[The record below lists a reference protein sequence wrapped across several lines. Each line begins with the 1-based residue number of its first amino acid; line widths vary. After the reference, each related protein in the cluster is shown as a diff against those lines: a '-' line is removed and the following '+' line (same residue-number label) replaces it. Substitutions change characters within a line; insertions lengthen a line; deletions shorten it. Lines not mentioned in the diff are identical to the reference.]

1 MSSKRIDAD
10 RDGRIG
16 SRFRRLEDAALLT
29 GQGRFIDDIRLPGLL
44 HVAFVRSQHAHAGIR
59 GIDAAA
65 ARALPGVHAVLTL
78 DDLAPALARRRMVRE
93 PGQGGKPRETL
104 WPYPLA
110 HSEVAFVGEPIALV
124 AAASRYIAEDAAALV
139 EVDYEILAPVTDARD
154 SALAGSPPVRREL
167 SSNVVTT
174 YRVAYG
180 DADAAFRNAAHVYRE
195 EYYQHRG
202 GAHSLEGRGAV
213 AEYAAAVDGIT
224 LWASTQKAHDLH
236 QNLCALTGID
246 ENRLRVAAP
255 DIGGGFGPKL
265 CTYPEDVALV
275 AAAKVLKRS
284 LKWVEDRREHFIAA
298 VQERDQYWTV
308 EIAVDAGA
316 RILGIR
322 GKLVHD
328 QGAYALQDVN
338 LPYNSASAITGP
350 YMVPALLMDVVVA
363 YTNKV
368 PVSSV
373 RGAGYPQAAF
383 AIERLMDGVA
393 REMKLDRGAL
403 RARNLIPPE
412 MMPYESPLKARS
424 GAPILYDSG
433 DYPATQA
440 EMLAHADWDDFPRR
454 QTEARR
460 AKRYLGI
467 GLAHGLKGTGRGP
480 FEMALVRVSGTG
492 RVSVLTGASAMGQ
505 GLCTALAQICAQ
517 ELGLRPDDVTVV
529 AGDSSV
535 VPVGLGGFA
544 SRQTVTAGN
553 SVLLAARAVGNKAK
567 ALAGMLMQH
576 SADDLELAHGV
587 VRLKTSPERAMSLGE
602 LARALRGGPGY
613 AFPPGFDPGLEA
625 SAAFRI
631 DQLAYAN
638 ACHVAEVEVDVETG
652 GVRILTYRALHD
664 HGVQVN
670 PMIVDGQTRG
680 GIAHGIGNALY
691 EFMGYDEAGQPTTTS
706 FADYLMPTAMEVP
719 GIESFYRSSPSPL
732 NPLGVKGAGE
742 AGVIPCAAAVISA
755 VENALE
761 PFGVRIAQQPLSPHR
776 LLQLIEA
783 GRTRRT

>member
-1 MSSKRIDAD
+1 M
-10 RDGRIG
+10 
-16 SRFRRLEDAALLT
+16 
-29 GQGRFIDDIRLPGLL
+29 
-44 HVAFVRSQHAHAGIR
+44 
-59 GIDAAA
+59 
-65 ARALPGVHAVLTL
+65 
-78 DDLAPALARRRMVRE
+78 
-93 PGQGGKPRETL
+93 
-104 WPYPLA
+104 
-110 HSEVAFVGEPIALV
+110 
-124 AAASRYIAEDAAALV
+124 
-139 EVDYEILAPVTDARD
+139 
-154 SALAGSPPVRREL
+154 
-167 SSNVVTT
+167 
-174 YRVAYG
+174 
-180 DADAAFRNAAHVYRE
+180 
-195 EYYQHRG
+195 
-202 GAHSLEGRGAV
+202 
-213 AEYAAAVDGIT
+213 
-224 LWASTQKAHDLH
+224 
-236 QNLCALTGID
+236 
-246 ENRLRVAAP
+246 RVAAP

-275 AAAKVLKRS
+275 AAAKLLKRS
-284 LKWVEDRREHFIAA
+284 LKWVEDRREHFVSA

-308 EIAVDAGA
+308 EIAIDADA

-350 YMVPALLMDVVVA
+350 YIVPALAMDVVVA

-383 AIERLMDGVA
+383 ATERLMDRVA
-393 REMKLDRGAL
+393 REMKLDRAEL

-440 EMLAHADWDDFPRR
+440 EMLARAQWGDFPHR
-454 QTEARR
+454 QTQARK
-460 AKRYLGI
+460 AHRYIGI

-517 ELGLRPDDVTVV
+517 ELGMRPEDVTVV

-544 SRQTVTAGN
+544 SRQTVTAGS
-553 SVLLAARAVGNKAK
+553 SVMLAARAVGNKAK
-567 ALAGMLMQH
+567 ALAGMLMQR
-576 SADDLELAHGV
+576 SADDLELAAGV
-587 VRLKTSPERAMSLGE
+587 VRMKDRCRNGPRFRSRE
-602 LARALRGGPGY
+602 LARILRGGPGY
-613 AFPPGFDPGLEA
+613 GFPPGFDPGLEA

-638 ACHVAEVEVDVETG
+638 ACHVAEVEVDIETG
-652 GVRILTYRALHD
+652 GVRILRYLALHD

-691 EFMGYDEAGQPTTTS
+691 EFMGYDDAGQPTTTS
-706 FADYLMPTAMEVP
+706 FADYLMPTSTEVP
-719 GIESFYRSSPSPL
+719 RFETSYRQSPSPM

-761 PFGVRIAQQPLSPHR
+761 CFGVRIGQIPLSPYR

-783 GRTRRT
+783 GANGREPEP